1 MKIIDLFNKIANGE
15 VPKKIKYKNHIY
27 DYYNGDYI
35 EFIDGNYDSNWL
47 LANEIIDLCN
57 LCDEVEILDD
67 EDEEKELPKKLYHCC
82 MESENE
88 EIKFLI
94 QNICDLA
101 DKYNDLIDYLE
112 KQRKGE

>member
-1 MKIIDLFNKIANGE
+1 MKIIDLLNKIANGE

-27 DYYNGDYI
+27 DYYNGDYR

-57 LCDEVEILDD
+57 LCDEVEILGD
-67 EDEEKELPKKLYHCC
+67 EDEEKELPEKLEFLRSIEYG
-82 MESENE
+82 E
-88 EIKFLI
+88 EILTVPS
-94 QNICDLA
+94 
-101 DKYNDLIDYLE
+101 DKMVIDKINEIIDYLE